1 MFNEL
6 KKSNMFPVVVTAIIL
21 LITLLLLMT
30 IGVIKKHGEVS
41 IRAAV
46 NLIEPNEP
54 EDVNLGDVT
63 YSTDIDPNLWVTGTS
78 YADSVMFYLDNKEWA
93 TFKIKHDGVVGCNIS
108 QAEFLEGMPRCLYSC
123 MGKLDPNETIAI
135 EWTEPNEPDDEIGE
149 IVFEITDIPVPEAL
163 MTFTE
168 GTHNICLGE
177 GAGLD
182 LTDES
187 YQFIINVGGDMLQT
201 TMTPEEYQMIY
212 DVVNRA
218 ANEAKESTDVIS
230 NEKIQSVE

>member
-54 EDVNLGDVT
+54 EGGYWGVGTVSKENDANFIPPEDVNLGDVT
-63 YSTDIDPNLWVTGTS
+63 YSTDIDPILWFTGTL
-78 YADSVMFYLDNKEWA
+78 YTNGVYFYLDNKEWA

-135 EWTEPNEPDDEIGE
+135 EWAE
-149 IVFEITDIPVPEAL
+149 
-163 MTFTE
+163 
-168 GTHNICLGE
+168 
-177 GAGLD
+177 
-182 LTDES
+182 
-187 YQFIINVGGDMLQT
+187 
-201 TMTPEEYQMIY
+201 
-212 DVVNRA
+212 
-218 ANEAKESTDVIS
+218 ANEVKESTDVIS
-230 NEKIQSVE
+230 NEKTTP